1 MRTSP
6 RSTRTPRR
14 VGLSTLVSTQTAPS
28 PMTNWPGTSAE
39 PEADGSRTLATR
51 PPVRSTRHTHPPC
64 PSSSHALPSPTASDP
79 AGPGNGKP
87 AVTCRLRGSS
97 LSRRQGPRSLLQC
110 TDHRLPA
117 PAAHGGLSSGRVAT
131 TRLVTGST
139 RTTPAPV
146 PTHTPPAPTA
156 SRFTKSPGRPSRILA
171 IAMGRRGSTPTR
183 TPSTTTHSLPS
194 PTISASA
201 TATPSISQRPR
212 ALGAAP
218 PTISRPPLP
227 RQTDQLDHPTSPQ
240 RRPDRRAT
248 HGPTTQRRCVN
259 LTGNHY
265 ERSPAAGGGASSSA
279 QVTATLARTSA
290 SPTSTAG
297 PAAACAS

>member
-183 TPSTTTHSLPS
+183 TPPTT
-194 PTISASA
+194 
-201 TATPSISQRPR
+201 
-212 ALGAAP
+212 
-218 PTISRPPLP
+218 SRPPLP
-227 RQTDQLDHPTSPQ
+227 RQTDQLDHPTPPQ

-248 HGPTTQRRCVN
+248 DGPTTQRRCVN